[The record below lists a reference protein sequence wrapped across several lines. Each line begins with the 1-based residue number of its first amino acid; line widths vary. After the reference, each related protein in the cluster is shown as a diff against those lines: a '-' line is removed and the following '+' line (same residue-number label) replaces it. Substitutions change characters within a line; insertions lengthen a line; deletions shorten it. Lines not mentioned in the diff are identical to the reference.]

1 LAWCANLPISGSR
14 ADALF
19 GNVLVFN
26 HTVFEETKSH
36 WTGDIV
42 DIKMAANARAGRIK
56 TSQATNPTYEMSD
69 LGNAFTFGESA
80 AYVVFLGDQKG
91 SANRTW
97 LEFWFGKSPSNNKT
111 QRGPANHDCV
121 AQRNRAAAYPP
132 RLAETACA
140 VCPG

>member
-1 LAWCANLPISGSR
+1 VLA
-14 ADALF
+14 
-19 GNVLVFN
+19 FN

-42 DIKMAANARAGRIK
+42 DIQMAANARAGRIK

-97 LEFWFGKSPSNNKT
+97 LEFWFGKQPPPPCSFLDTNRK
-111 QRGPANHDCV
+111 G
-121 AQRNRAAAYPP
+121 RNMLTMIP
-132 RLAETACA
+132 
-140 VCPG
+140 

>member
-1 LAWCANLPISGSR
+1 
-14 ADALF
+14 
-19 GNVLVFN
+19 VLVFN

-97 LEFWFGKSPSNNKT
+97 LEFWFGKQPPPPCSFFDTNRK
-111 QRGPANHDCV
+111 G
-121 AQRNRAAAYPP
+121 RN
-132 RLAETACA
+132 TC
-140 VCPG
+140 